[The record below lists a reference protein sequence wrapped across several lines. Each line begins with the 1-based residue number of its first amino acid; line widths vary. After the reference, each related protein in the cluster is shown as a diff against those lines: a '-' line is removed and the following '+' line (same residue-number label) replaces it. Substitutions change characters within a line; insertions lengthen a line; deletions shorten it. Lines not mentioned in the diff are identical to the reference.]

1 MKITIQKGL
10 DKKQEVLILGL
21 WEEDKHNYS
30 SFSKDLA
37 QELADAIKKKTFL
50 KKFAEK
56 YSTKVGNQK
65 VCVYGLGKKKEM
77 TAERLRKLL
86 GKCTKC
92 VKCRHATSFST
103 NVVELVSSKLGDEEL
118 GMAASEALILANYKF
133 DKYLSKERKD
143 KQKPITNVSLQWKKS
158 STAIN
163 HGLRTGRVIAEAA
176 NFTRDLVNES
186 ASVCNSVYMENAARS
201 LHKKVKVK
209 VLNQVEMKK
218 LGMGSLL
225 GVNAGSDNPPKLVFL
240 EYNGGKGKPTAII
253 GKGITFDSGGYN
265 IKPTKYIE
273 DMKTDMGGAAAVM
286 GTIKVA
292 AELGIKKNLVGVMP
306 LCENMVSGSAQR
318 PGDIV
323 KAYNGKTIEI
333 GNTDAEGRLVLADAL
348 AYTEKKYKPEIMIDM
363 ATLTGACV
371 LALGYY
377 AAGLV
382 GRDEKLLKNLMEAG
396 MKSGD
401 RVWRLPFFEDYHDWM
416 DGSISDLNNIAQKGK
431 GYEAGS
437 ITAGVFLSKFVD
449 KARWAHIDIAGSA
462 YWIVDNGYMQKGAT
476 GSGVRVLSYY
486 LLNC

>member
-1 MKITIQKGL
+1 
-10 DKKQEVLILGL
+10 
-21 WEEDKHNYS
+21 
-30 SFSKDLA
+30 
-37 QELADAIKKKTFL
+37 
-50 KKFAEK
+50 
-56 YSTKVGNQK
+56 
-65 VCVYGLGKKKEM
+65 
-77 TAERLRKLL
+77 L

-292 AELGIKKNLVGVMP
+292 A
-306 LCENMVSGSAQR
+306 
-318 PGDIV
+318 
-323 KAYNGKTIEI
+323 
-333 GNTDAEGRLVLADAL
+333 
-348 AYTEKKYKPEIMIDM
+348 
-363 ATLTGACV
+363 
-371 LALGYY
+371 
-377 AAGLV
+377 
-382 GRDEKLLKNLMEAG
+382 
-396 MKSGD
+396 
-401 RVWRLPFFEDYHDWM
+401 
-416 DGSISDLNNIAQKGK
+416 
-431 GYEAGS
+431 
-437 ITAGVFLSKFVD
+437 
-449 KARWAHIDIAGSA
+449 
-462 YWIVDNGYMQKGAT
+462 
-476 GSGVRVLSYY
+476 
-486 LLNC
+486 